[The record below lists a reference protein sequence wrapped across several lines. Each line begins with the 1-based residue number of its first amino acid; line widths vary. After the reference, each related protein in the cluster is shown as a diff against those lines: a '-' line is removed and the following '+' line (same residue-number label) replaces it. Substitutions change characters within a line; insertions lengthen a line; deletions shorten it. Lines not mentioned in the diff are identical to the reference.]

1 MFLLLCA
8 VLLPI
13 LGGTA
18 LFILRPQRSRRIE
31 LVSVVLGIQAVCVA
45 QLLRTAYGQV
55 YSLGTFID
63 TLEIAFRIDGVG
75 CFFAIL
81 FAGSGLLMVLF
92 AFRYMSHEHA
102 ENRFF
107 GFWLISAGVLTA
119 LSFADNLVTF
129 YLFYE
134 LMTLSTVPLAM
145 HEMTHKAI
153 MAGLKYLFYS
163 VCGALLALLGMMY
176 LYPYAPTLAFQPG
189 GFMSTIRANPAYL
202 QGIAFLMIIGFCCK
216 AGMFPLHGWLPT
228 AHPVAPA
235 PASALLSGCITKCG
249 VLGVIRAVYFVAGAD
264 FLRGS
269 WVQYTWLSLALIT
282 VFLGSM
288 MAYLEPVMKKRL
300 AYSTVSQ
307 LSYVLFGLSLFNS
320 DGFTGALL
328 QVVFHMIV
336 KLGLFLCAG
345 AIIFETGRTRVAD
358 LRGLGSQMPVTFLCW
373 AGLALSLVGIPPFS
387 GFISKWALAEGAL
400 AADIGIFRVLGPAVL
415 LASALLTA
423 GYLFP
428 LPVRGFFPLVS
439 ESATETKSAQAPSN
453 PSAQTP
459 VELTQAESRQEAQTK
474 PIQEAAWSMLL
485 PIVVLTVLSLVLGI
499 VTTPLSGIVASITA
513 DLL

>member
-1 MFLLLCA
+1 MFWLLCA
-8 VLLPI
+8 ILLPI

-18 LFILRPQRSRRIE
+18 LFIIRPQRSTRTE
-31 LVSVVLGIQAVCVA
+31 LVSVVLGCQAVCVA
-45 QLLRTAYGQV
+45 QLLRTAYGQA

-63 TLEIAFRIDGVG
+63 TIEIAFRIDGVG
-75 CFFAIL
+75 CFFAVL
-81 FAGSGLLMVLF
+81 FVGSGLLMSLF

-107 GFWLISAGVLTA
+107 GFWLLSAGVLTA

-134 LMTLSTVPLAM
+134 LMTLATVPLAL
-145 HEMTHKAI
+145 HEMTHQAI

-163 VCGALLALLGMMY
+163 VCGALLALLGMIY
-176 LYPYAPTLAFQPG
+176 LYPYAPTLAFEPG
-189 GFMSTIRANPAYL
+189 GFMGSLRADPAYL
-202 QGIAFLMIIGFCCK
+202 QGIAFLMILGFCCK

-235 PASALLSGCITKCG
+235 PASAMLSGCITKCG

-269 WVQYTWLSLALIT
+269 WVQYVWLSLTLIT

-307 LSYVLFGLSLFNS
+307 LSYVLFGLSLCNP
-320 DGFTGALL
+320 DGLTGALL
-328 QVVFHMIV
+328 QVVFHMTV
-336 KLGLFLCAG
+336 KVGLFLCAG

-358 LRGLGSQMPVTFLCW
+358 LRGLGSRMPVTFLCW

-400 AADIGIFRVLGPAVL
+400 AADIGVFRLLGPAVL

-428 LPVRGFFPLVS
+428 LPVRGFFPL
-439 ESATETKSAQAPSN
+439 ATEGEPQTQGQAG
-453 PSAQTP
+453 
-459 VELTQAESRQEAQTK
+459 QAEPGQPVPAESGQLPPVKA
-474 PIQEAAWSMLL
+474 IQEAAWPMLL

-499 VTTPLSGIVASITA
+499 VTAPLSGIVASITA